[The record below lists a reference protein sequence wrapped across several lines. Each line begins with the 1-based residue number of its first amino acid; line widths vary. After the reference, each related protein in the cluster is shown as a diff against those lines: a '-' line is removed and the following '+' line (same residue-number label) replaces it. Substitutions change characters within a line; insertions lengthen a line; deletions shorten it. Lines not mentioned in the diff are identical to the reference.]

1 MYAILTSFLIFALSA
16 AAGSTSQ
23 CGDFYRYSTS
33 RLSARNL
40 GPIGLEMKRLLSA
53 KDKAVHAALE
63 QLDKVDKNALQKLTD
78 TQKNLASELE
88 EIPTEDVALHIKQ
101 LVKNGVLFSR
111 THEFAFSKATHDVL
125 GIYFFEGRRYIRRQ
139 EEKFQLQAF
148 EKLLVSELPKDKEKI
163 NEVLAF
169 MVDIFKKTY
178 LIPEWFTLDSVKK
191 AEKATAIAWRWD
203 LKTTDQI
210 VYQVDQLQQFFHS
223 PYADKI
229 LTAALRHSLA
239 RQTQL
244 MIASKIPTWKTLA
257 TNVGAVATQA
267 TGTVLGAAALSSSSF
282 GEPVM
287 WITGGIMTLALGA
300 NTIAHK
306 PSLKGFLERRKLKKE
321 STHEDEVD
329 NLISKVLEESTPHAN
344 EEKINLSE
352 IREDKEDGKFTKII
366 KELESNLSIENI
378 FTLQIW
384 GNEFQTGFANTAQ
397 RHLDLDQRLTLISQ
411 ELNPMLQVLKD
422 SAAPAHRL
430 SAFHRLVEVSGTQI
444 QNLILDIAFLRND
457 YLALAVVLDRYV
469 EVLNNFELAN
479 SLSPA
484 QQELVKNKGER
495 FKQAKQLLL
504 LSAERTNRLLEQV
517 NGVGENLN
525 DFHEVILAEL
535 TLGSGFK

>member
-1 MYAILTSFLIFALSA
+1 
-16 AAGSTSQ
+16 
-23 CGDFYRYSTS
+23 
-33 RLSARNL
+33 
-40 GPIGLEMKRLLSA
+40 
-53 KDKAVHAALE
+53 
-63 QLDKVDKNALQKLTD
+63 
-78 TQKNLASELE
+78 
-88 EIPTEDVALHIKQ
+88 
-101 LVKNGVLFSR
+101 
-111 THEFAFSKATHDVL
+111 
-125 GIYFFEGRRYIRRQ
+125 
-139 EEKFQLQAF
+139 
-148 EKLLVSELPKDKEKI
+148 
-163 NEVLAF
+163 
-169 MVDIFKKTY
+169 
-178 LIPEWFTLDSVKK
+178 
-191 AEKATAIAWRWD
+191 
-203 LKTTDQI
+203 
-210 VYQVDQLQQFFHS
+210 
-223 PYADKI
+223 
-229 LTAALRHSLA
+229 
-239 RQTQL
+239 
-244 MIASKIPTWKTLA
+244 
-257 TNVGAVATQA
+257 
-267 TGTVLGAAALSSSSF
+267 
-282 GEPVM
+282 
-287 WITGGIMTLALGA
+287 
-300 NTIAHK
+300 
-306 PSLKGFLERRKLKKE
+306 
-321 STHEDEVD
+321 VD